1 MERTP
6 IVIVRRGDDGA
17 DQQGPERRGPP
28 QSHLQEAMAA
38 RGMVLRESRDSI
50 FSEAW
55 VPMGF
60 LLLLAGF
67 IAARNAPL
75 MALGATLLVIYGVS
89 AWWRDNALRG
99 VYYRRTFDRT
109 RVFPGEPVRMTIHV
123 SNQKRLPLSWLRF
136 DDHVPLAPREAGE
149 LAEVISDTHGE
160 YRLKNLFALGPYGQE
175 TRDFT
180 FVFPRRGF
188 IHFGPVSY
196 HSGDIF
202 TLFTIEREHDARSR
216 IVVYPRI
223 WPLEQLGLPAKEPF
237 GDLNVHKSLFTDPI
251 RTQGIRDYH
260 PRDRFRDIHWKVSA
274 RRGQLQTKV
283 YDPSTGMTLAI
294 FLNVSTLRR
303 HWLGFHP
310 EQLERAISV
319 AASAANYAAEQKWA
333 IGLYV
338 NGAVPQS
345 DQSIRVPP
353 GRSPEQLSHV
363 LEALA
368 ATREFATAS
377 IEKLM
382 LHESPRLPW
391 PATMLLVTAYLDKEI
406 TATLVRLK
414 EAGRRVALISLADE
428 APATLP
434 GIITYHV
441 PASATG
447 PGQQDEEE
455 RAMRNVT
462 ERSLAAIPIP
472 EDVRPAG
479 DGNGAQ

>member
-6 IVIVRRGDDGA
+6 IVIVRRGDDDA
-17 DQQGPERRGPP
+17 DRPGPDRRTPE
-28 QSHLQEAMAA
+28 QSHLQEALAA
-38 RGMVLRESRDSI
+38 RGMVIRESRDSI

-55 VPMGF
+55 TPMGF
-60 LLLLAGF
+60 LLFLAGF
-67 IAARNAPL
+67 IAGRNAPL
-75 MALGATLLVIYGVS
+75 MALGATLLIIYGVS
-89 AWWRDNALRG
+89 AWWRNNALRG
-99 VYYRRTFDRT
+99 VLYRRTFDRT
-109 RVFPGEPVRMTIHV
+109 RVFPGEPVKMTIEV
-123 SNQKRLPLSWLRF
+123 TNNKRLPLSWLRF
-136 DDHVPLAPREAGE
+136 DDRVPLAPVESGE

-160 YRLKNLFALGPYGQE
+160 YHLKNLFALGPFGRE
-175 TRDFT
+175 SRTFN

-188 IHFGPVSY
+188 IDFGPVSY

-237 GDLNVHKSLFTDPI
+237 GDLHVHKSLFTDPI

-283 YDPSTGMTLAI
+283 YDPSTGMTLAV
-294 FLNVSTLRR
+294 FLNVSTMRR

-319 AASAANYAAEQKWA
+319 AASAANYGAEQKWA

-338 NGAVPQS
+338 NGAVPHS

-382 LHESPRLPW
+382 LRESPRLPW
-391 PATMLLVTAYLDKEI
+391 PATMLLVTAYLDDNI
-406 TATLVRLK
+406 IATLARLK

-428 APATLP
+428 APPLIP

-441 PASATG
+441 PQSAAGRG
-447 PGQQDEEE
+447 PETEEE
-455 RAMRNVT
+455 RATRTIT
-462 ERSLAAIPIP
+462 ERSLAAIPVP
-472 EDVRPAG
+472 EDVRPARE
-479 DGNGAQ
+479 GNDAQ